1 MNASDVMT
9 MTVVTVSPE
18 LPVHD
23 LAVLLST
30 RQLSAVPVIRH
41 GRLAGIV
48 SEADLLHRYEIGT
61 DRAPLRE
68 SLWARLFGV
77 DRSTEAYVK
86 SHARLV
92 RDIMTREVATVA
104 PDASLAEVSAMLEQ
118 HGVKRVPVVEGDS
131 VVGIVSRSDI
141 VRALANRPAMRSG
154 PIDDELIR
162 GQLLCELR
170 RQAWWRHDLSA
181 VNVQDGIVTYVG
193 LLEDEGDRTAARV
206 AAETI
211 PGVQGVVDRRFAY
224 SDLPVSL

>member
-18 LPVHD
+18 LSVHD

-30 RQLSAVPVIRH
+30 RQLSAVPVVRH
-41 GRLAGIV
+41 GQLVGIV

-68 SLWARLFGV
+68 SLWARLFGA
-77 DRSTEAYVK
+77 DRSSEAYVK

-92 RDIMTREVATVA
+92 RDIMTQEVATVA
-104 PDASLAEVSAMLEQ
+104 PDTSLAEVSALLEQ
-118 HGVKRVPVVEGDS
+118 RGIKRVPVVEGDS
-131 VVGIVSRSDI
+131 VVGIVSRSDL
-141 VRALANRPAMRSG
+141 VRALANRPATRPGSS
-154 PIDDELIR
+154 DDNLIR

-170 RQAWWRHDLSA
+170 RQAWWRPHVSN
-181 VNVQDGIVTYVG
+181 VTVQDGIVTYAG
-193 LLEDEGDRTAARV
+193 LLERESDRTAARV
-206 AAETI
+206 AAETV